1 MEKQLLAVGFENYS
15 NYIKLPE
22 SILIEFNK
30 PKQSDMLGN
39 YNFIELKNKKKKGIN
54 LREQLAFTPDVNI
67 LPPYYFSIESSYGES
82 QPKFE
87 PHVPFR
93 QVKFA
98 YCGVQEFT
106 ADEGMVLIPHGVLS
120 NLDVYD
126 SPFVTVRYIA
136 NVPKGD
142 FVQLEPIQK
151 EIFDI
156 PELDK
161 FFEKVISNYCLLY
174 PEQIIT
180 CTYSNVQYSIKVKS
194 IKSICEF
201 DIEPELI
208 DIVNTDLKID
218 IYNRFLEEELKE
230 KARIEEEKR
239 KELEE
244 QLKEKSRL
252 EKPANGV
259 FIGTGIK
266 LGGGFETTD
275 PLLMKEIRLQR
286 LLALQAQ
293 QSKPQPVIKSI
304 QNNLSDLNENKI
316 IDESHVNTNN
326 KSTLCKKSNK
336 KSKDIE
342 L

>member
-1 MEKQLLAVGFENYS
+1 MIS
-15 NYIKLPE
+15 
-22 SILIEFNK
+22 S
-30 PKQSDMLGN
+30 
-39 YNFIELKNKKKKGIN
+39 
-54 LREQLAFTPDVNI
+54 I
-67 LPPYYFSIESSYGES
+67 LPPYYFSVESSYNES
-82 QPKFE
+82 QTKFT
-87 PHVPFR
+87 
-93 QVKFA
+93 

-126 SPFVTVRYIA
+126 SPFVTIRYIG

-180 CTYSNVQYSIKVKS
+180 CTYSDVQYSIKVKS

-201 DIEPELI
+201 DVEPELI

-218 IYNRFLEEELKE
+218 IVNRFLEEELKE
-230 KARIEEEKR
+230 KARVQEQKRIEEKAR
-239 KELEE
+239 VQE
-244 QLKEKSRL
+244 QKIKEKAYV

-259 FIGTGIK
+259 FNSTGIK
-266 LGGGFETTD
+266 LGGGCTTTD

-286 LLALQAQ
+286 LLALQTLQ
-293 QSKPQPVIKSI
+293 TEQPKSQSEIKSI
-304 QNNLSDLNENKI
+304 QNNLTDLNEIK
-316 IDESHVNTNN
+316 H
-326 KSTLCKKSNK
+326 KKSSK

-342 L
+342 V

>member
-1 MEKQLLAVGFENYS
+1 MKKQLLAVGFENYS

-30 PKQSDMLGN
+30 PKQSDILNN

-54 LREQLAFTPDVNI
+54 LREQLAFKTDVNI
-67 LPPYYFSIESSYGES
+67 LPPYYFSVESSYSES
-82 QPKFE
+82 QT
-87 PHVPFR
+87 
-93 QVKFA
+93 KFA
-98 YCGVQEFT
+98 YCGVHEFT
-106 ADEGMVLIPHGVLS
+106 ADEGMVLIPHGVLA

-126 SPFVTVRYIA
+126 SPFVTIRYIG

-180 CTYSNVQYSIKVKS
+180 CTYSDIEYSIKVKS

-218 IYNRFLEEELKE
+218 IFNRFLEEELKE
-230 KARIEEEKR
+230 KARIEENARIEDEKKK
-239 KELEE
+239 KELDE
-244 QLKEKSRL
+244 LKENTQL
-252 EKPANGV
+252 EKPTNRV
-259 FIGTGIK
+259 FSGTGIK
-266 LGGGFETTD
+266 LGGGCETTD
-275 PLLMKEIRLQR
+275 PLIIREIRLQR
-286 LLALQAQ
+286 LLALQTLTE
-293 QSKPQPVIKSI
+293 QSKPKPVFNSV
-304 QNNLSDLNENKI
+304 QNNLIDLNESKI
-316 IDESHVNTNN
+316 NDMSNVNTIS
-326 KSTLCKKSNK
+326 KSTPNKKSSK